1 MKIAILTSGILPVPA
16 VQGGAVENLIDFYLE
31 YNDRHRLHDIT
42 VYSVWHPDVAKQN
55 TPRSKANH
63 YIYIKMDSAVS
74 KIKKA
79 IYKKCH
85 ENEYYHYT
93 IEFYLEE
100 AIKRIKKECYD
111 LIIVENRPGFILKLS
126 KKIDAKFILHLHND
140 FLNPETREKL
150 NIFAGFDG
158 IISVSDF
165 ITKRVLQIEPNSSKC
180 RTVYNAIDLKQFFM
194 ATAKQRSAIG
204 LSDKDFVIVYIGRLT
219 KEKGILQLIQAIKQ
233 INDIPN
239 LRLMIIGASAYRK
252 DMRPTPFI
260 KQLELES
267 TPIRDRVI
275 FTGFIDYEQ
284 MPSYLK
290 TANVSV
296 IPSIWEEPFGLTVV
310 EAMAAGLP
318 LITTRSG
325 GIPEICEGVAT
336 IVDRA
341 NVIDNLAKAI
351 LDLYQHSEKRE
362 QMAAASLQRSKLF
375 DKETYARNFFK
386 ALELGTLT
394 AQQ

>member
-42 VYSVWHPDVAKQN
+42 VYSVWHPDVKRHPAL
-55 TPRSKANH
+55 RSEVNH
-63 YIYIKMDSAVS
+63 YTYIKTDSTIS
-74 KIKKA
+74 KFKKA

-85 ENEYYHYT
+85 EKEYYHSA

-111 LIIVENRPGFILKLS
+111 LVIVENRPGFILKL
-126 KKIDAKFILHLHND
+126 KKRIEAKFVLHLHND
-140 FLNPETREKL
+140 FLNPETRESFS
-150 NIFAGFDG
+150 IFAGFDG

-165 ITKRVLQIEPNSSKC
+165 ITKRVRQIEANSSKC
-180 RTVYNAIDLKQFFM
+180 KTVYNAIDLKRFLT
-194 ATAKQRSAIG
+194 ATAKQRSAVG

-267 TPIRDRVI
+267 TPIRDWVI

-284 MPSYLK
+284 IPSYLK

-296 IPSIWEEPFGLTVV
+296 IPSIWDEPFGLTVV

-336 IVDRA
+336 IVDRS
-341 NVIDNLAKAI
+341 NVIDDLAKAI

-375 DKETYARNFFK
+375 DKETYANNFFN
-386 ALELGTLT
+386 ALEVGL
-394 AQQ
+394 Q